1 MYPAEPVTETEEL
14 AQIEQSALRDV
25 SSASTL
31 DDLAAARVRHTG
43 RRSRL
48 AEILGSIGSLAAV
61 RRGEVGRAANLARR
75 AIESALDARQKAL
88 DEEELGARLAE
99 DAADV
104 TLPGD
109 PHPIGALHLVHQ
121 IRLEIE
127 DIFLALGYEIADG
140 PEVET
145 GYHNFTALNMPE
157 GHPARSLT
165 DTFFVDGHPDRAL
178 RSQTSPVQIRVL
190 ERRDP
195 PVYVIAPGAV
205 YRRDDVDATHSP
217 MFHQLEG
224 LAVDRDLTMA
234 HLKGTLLHLVREL
247 IGDHEV
253 RLHPDF
259 FPFTEP
265 SVQVQV
271 RWADR
276 HGTARWL
283 ELLGAGMVDPNVL
296 RACDVDPERWQGFAF
311 GAGLDRLAMVR
322 HGVPDLRL
330 LFESDLRFLEQFR

>member
-1 MYPAEPVTETEEL
+1 MAEDEEL
-14 AQIEQSALRDV
+14 DSIVRVALGDVEEASALDELER
-25 SSASTL
+25 
-31 DDLAAARVRHTG
+31 ARVLHTG

-48 AEILGSIGSLAAV
+48 AQILSSIGQLPPE
-61 RRGEVGRAANLARR
+61 RRGQVGKAANAARV
-75 AIESALDARQKAL
+75 AVEGALDARR
-88 DEEELGARLAE
+88 EELESDLLGAELAN
-99 DAADV
+99 DRSDI

-109 PHPIGALHLVHQ
+109 THPQGALHLVHQ
-121 IRLEIE
+121 IRVEIE

-165 DTFFVDGHPDRAL
+165 DTFFVDGHPDVAL
-178 RSQTSPVQIRVL
+178 RSQTSPVQIRVMQH
-190 ERRDP
+190 RDP
-195 PVYVIAPGAV
+195 PLHIIAPGAV

-271 RWADR
+271 RWVDR

-296 RACDVDPERWQGFAF
+296 RACDVDSERWRGFAF
-311 GAGLDRLAMVR
+311 GVGLDRIAMVR

-330 LFESDLRFLEQFR
+330 LFEGDLRFLEQFA